1 MMKFK
6 LKKLLIPI
14 IITIPLVLTANPS
27 FGFVSIK
34 DFLGSVLEDMR
45 QEYSNAEEKVQEKI
59 RTTWASL
66 AEDASVAIESSK
78 GEMGT
83 PDPDKSTQDLI
94 RRLKNSRAIPE
105 TKSLAQLLERDL
117 ARASVSSTLGTQGQ
131 QNTTQKILSTIQ
143 ISQEVQDLAEQA
155 QGLDASQNILKV
167 IAAQNA
173 QMVSTISRFH
183 ADSLVARLDTAQSN
197 LMLTQV
203 AETLANS
210 TTKEELKTTGQV
222 SLTQE
227 LVLMSVL
234 DPARNG
240 TKFSYLLRQAGG
252 AGGDK

>member
-1 MMKFK
+1 MKLN
-6 LKKLLIPI
+6 LKKLLIPVT
-14 IITIPLVLTANPS
+14 ITIPLMLTATPS

-34 DFLGSVLEDMR
+34 DLLGSVLEDVR
-45 QEYSNAEEKVQEKI
+45 QEYSNLEEKATEKI
-59 RTTWASL
+59 RTTWANL
-66 AEDASVAIESSK
+66 AEDALDAIESST

-131 QNTTQKILSTIQ
+131 QNTTQKILATVQ
-143 ISQEVQDLAEQA
+143 ISQEVQDLAQQA
-155 QGLDASQNILKV
+155 QSMDASQNILKV

-173 QMVSTISRFH
+173 QMVSAISRFH

-203 AETLANS
+203 AQNLANS

-234 DPARNG
+234 DPAR
-240 TKFSYLLRQAGG
+240 KKYE
-252 AGGDK
+252 